1 MTTTRQFR
9 CEDLF
14 RFNNVNLDP
23 LTETYQMS
31 FYLQYLST
39 WPDFFQAEAH
49 PSGNLMGYVMGKAEG
64 EGELWHGHVTA
75 VTVSPEYR
83 RMGLAT
89 ELMKYLEE
97 VSEHVHDC
105 YFVDLCAPRRRH
117 RARDLSHLPRR
128 PRRVTCPRA
137 AASSESRTSRRSPC
151 TRRWAIPCIGACW
164 ATTPAR
170 RTRSTCARRES
181 ARGEI
186 ARAGAGEFTPFAHAG
201 AAPRRQQAL
210 RYPAHQAHH
219 ARRA

>member
-75 VTVSPEYR
+75 VTVAPESR
-83 RMGLAT
+83 AT
-89 ELMKYLEE
+89 KRSTPVPTKGASVRTTGTAWRCMLE
-97 VSEHVHDC
+97 
-105 YFVDLCAPRRRH
+105 PIN
-117 RARDLSHLPRR
+117 ARF
-128 PRRVTCPRA
+128 
-137 AASSESRTSRRSPC
+137 ASSFSRNGTND
-151 TRRWAIPCIGACW
+151 A
-164 ATTPAR
+164 ATDTN
-170 RTRSTCARRES
+170 
-181 ARGEI
+181 
-186 ARAGAGEFTPFAHAG
+186 
-201 AAPRRQQAL
+201 
-210 RYPAHQAHH
+210 
-219 ARRA
+219 

>member
-75 VTVSPEYR
+75 VTVAPEFR
-83 RMGLAT
+83 RRGLGRK
-89 ELMKYLEE
+89 LMNSLEST
-97 VSEHVHDC
+97 SEHVFDA
-105 YFVDLCAPRRRH
+105 YFVDLFVRVSNSLAIGMYEAFGYSVYRRVLGYYSGTEDAFDMRK
-117 RARDLSHLPRR
+117 ALPRD
-128 PRRVTCPRA
+128 
-137 AASSESRTSRRSPC
+137 
-151 TRRWAIPCIGACW
+151 
-164 ATTPAR
+164 
-170 RTRSTCARRES
+170 REKKS
-181 ARGEI
+181 VVPLQHPVLPEDL
-186 ARAGAGEFTPFAHAG
+186 EW
-201 AAPRRQQAL
+201 
-210 RYPAHQAHH
+210 
-219 ARRA
+219 